1 MTFEEIF
8 LEVLKWLG
16 GGGVALLGLYLT
28 KKKDTSQNKFNII
41 NELQEENKRKD
52 DRLDK
57 QDEKIQ
63 FLVDQM
69 DEMRRSMFELQTDKH
84 RSEVK
89 NVELQSKND
98 RLVREKEE
106 IANKLI
112 FVEEEKNQLKEQLEN
127 ELGKVK
133 RELNERIDKLITE
146 NEELRKQ
153 IFNLNKN

>member
-69 DEMRRSMFELQTDKH
+69 DEMRRNMFELQTDKH

-98 RLVREKEE
+98 RLMREKEE
-106 IANKLI
+106 IASKLT

-133 RELNERIDKLITE
+133 RELNERIDRLITE

>member
-69 DEMRRSMFELQTDKH
+69 DEMRRNMFELQTDKH

>member
-69 DEMRRSMFELQTDKH
+69 DEMRRNMFELQTDKH

-98 RLVREKEE
+98 RLIREKEE
-106 IANKLI
+106 IANKLT

-133 RELNERIDKLITE
+133 RELNERIDRLITE